1 MHTDRC
7 DNTGRQ
13 KCCAKGSG
21 KEVKIQE
28 FMYRDTTNV
37 EPQMYGYTGNTVIGA
52 TGIVTSSLRKHLEAV
67 TGKRSIDSLKK
78 TAVLRTAHIMWKV
91 LQCEA

>member
-7 DNTGRQ
+7 GNTCRQ

-28 FMYRDTTNV
+28 
-37 EPQMYGYTGNTVIGA
+37 
-52 TGIVTSSLRKHLEAV
+52 LEAV
-67 TGKRSIDSLKK
+67 H
-78 TAVLRTAHIMWKV
+78 AVEITKLV
-91 LQCEA
+91 